1 MDKKVLW
8 FGRDEIKYP
17 ITCGIESG
25 RYVFRD
31 ADENEIA
38 WLFELNTVV
47 KIANELSQLRAE
59 RDALKAR
66 VEARDKLINVMAPM
80 HQLTCRN
87 HKSCPICKAY
97 DKYSKEIDGESVD
110 TTPGGDE

>member
-1 MDKKVLW
+1 MNSMLEMTLLEFVSTLAKSHRAAK
-8 FGRDEIKYP
+8 EY
-17 ITCGIESG
+17 
-25 RYVFRD
+25 
-31 ADENEIA
+31 ADLLIEIA
-38 WLFELNTVV
+38 
-47 KIANELSQLRAE
+47 ALRAE

-66 VEARDKLINVMAPM
+66 VDTRDALINVMAPM

-87 HKSCPICKAY
+87 HKTCPICKAY